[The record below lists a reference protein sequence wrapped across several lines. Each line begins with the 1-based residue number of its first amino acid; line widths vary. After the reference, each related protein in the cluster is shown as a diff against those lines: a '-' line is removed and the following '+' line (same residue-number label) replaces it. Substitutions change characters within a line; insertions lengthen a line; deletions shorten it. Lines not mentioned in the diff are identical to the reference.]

1 MISRLTGTLEQ
12 VWEGVAEVS
21 QPGLGVVRQVL
32 IPGYLG
38 PWLMVRLGQTV
49 TLHTLEYLESP
60 NQGSS
65 FVPRLVGFARPVER
79 EFFELFTT
87 VKGIGARKALRA
99 LAVEPSA
106 IARAVQDR
114 DARALQEL
122 PEIGRR
128 LADTI
133 VEELHGKVE
142 RFVLDGPAGVAE
154 AKPSRGPTTE
164 QQVQAVETLVRLGET
179 RAEAERMVSAVA
191 SRGGSASELVSAAYA
206 ARAARNR

>member
-1 MISRLTGTLEQ
+1 MITRLTGTLEQ
-12 VWEGVAEVS
+12 VWEGVAEVT

-38 PWLMVRLGQTV
+38 PRLVVRLGQTV

-60 NQGSS
+60 NQGAS

-99 LAVEPSA
+99 LAVEPAS

-114 DARALQEL
+114 DTRTLQQL

-128 LADTI
+128 LAETI
-133 VEELHGKVE
+133 VAELHGKVE
-142 RFVLDGPAGVAE
+142 RFVLDGPDAAMDVKPTRGPMTEPQAE
-154 AKPSRGPTTE
+154 A
-164 QQVQAVETLVRLGET
+164 VATLMRLGET